1 MELTEKSIL
10 VPVDFTENSEFAFQH
25 ALQFSKFIKK
35 NITLLHII
43 KKDAEQPFAM
53 ENLKQFAKKM
63 QEKHNVECT
72 LIVRRGDI
80 FKAIKAAAI
89 EINALLI
96 VMGLHSAKRA
106 IKVIIGS
113 NIPFYLIQ
121 APPIN
126 ERLTDIV
133 VPVDYN
139 EKNRVQMNW
148 VTLLSKYFDC
158 NINIIKPFIS
168 SNYKN
173 EKMKKNMYFIRQIL
187 DSKGIVFGIRTSKR
201 DSKFNNSIYEFAN
214 EINADAIFI
223 MSYHFK
229 KFILKAKTFGLKVP
243 VLCINP
249 ATNTTIL
256 PGRY

>member
-25 ALQFSKFIKK
+25 ALQLSKFLQK

-43 KKDAEQPFAM
+43 KKDPEKVFAM

-63 QEKHNVECT
+63 QEKYNVET
-72 LIVRRGDI
+72 ALIVRKGDI
-80 FKAIKAAAI
+80 FKAIKSAAI

-121 APPIN
+121 SAPIN
-126 ERLTDIV
+126 EKLTDIV

-148 VTLLSKYFDC
+148 VVLLSKYFDC

-168 SNYKN
+168 SNFKN
-173 EKMKKNMYFIRQIL
+173 EKMKKNIYFIKQIL
-187 DSKGIVFGIRTSKR
+187 DSKEIVFGIRTSKR
-201 DSKFNNSIYEFAN
+201 DSKFDDAIYEFAN

-229 KFILKAKTFGLKVP
+229 KFILRAKKFGMKVP

>member
-25 ALQFSKFIKK
+25 ALQLSKYIKK
-35 NITLLHII
+35 DITLMHII
-43 KKDAEQPFAM
+43 KKDNERGAAM
-53 ENLKQFAKKM
+53 ERIKQFSAKM
-63 QEKHNVECT
+63 QEKYGIET
-72 LIVRRGDI
+72 YSIVRKGDI
-80 FKAIKAAAI
+80 FKAIKIAAI

-121 APPIN
+121 ASPVN
-126 ERLTDIV
+126 EKIKDIV
-133 VPVDYN
+133 VPVDQN

-148 VTLLSKYFDC
+148 VCLLSKYFDS
-158 NINIIKPFIS
+158 NINIFKPYIS
-168 SNYKN
+168 DKHKN
-173 EKMKKNMYFIRQIL
+173 EKMRKNMLFIRNVL
-187 DSKGIVFGIRTSKR
+187 DAKEIVFGIRTAKR
-201 DSKFNNSIYEFAN
+201 DAKFNDAIYAFAN
-214 EINADAIFI
+214 EIQADSIFI

-229 KFILKAKTFGLKVP
+229 EFILKAKHFGLKVP

-249 ATNTTIL
+249 ATNTQIL
-256 PGRY
+256 PGRF

>member
-1 MELTEKSIL
+1 MELTEKSII

-25 ALQFSKFIKK
+25 AVQMSKYIHRS
-35 NITLLHII
+35 IALLHII
-43 KKDAEQPFAM
+43 NKDHEKPAAM
-53 ENLKQFAKKM
+53 EKLTEFSKKM
-63 QEKHNVECT
+63 QEKYAIETVC
-72 LIVRRGDI
+72 LVRKGDI
-80 FKAIKAAAI
+80 FKAIKNTAI

-106 IKVIIGS
+106 IKVIVGS

-121 APPIN
+121 SPPIN
-126 ERLTDIV
+126 DTIKDIV

-148 VTLLSKYFDC
+148 VTLLSKYFNS

-168 SNYKN
+168 NNYKN
-173 EKMKKNMYFIRQIL
+173 EKMRKNMFFIRQIL
-187 DSKGIVFGIRTSKR
+187 DEKGIVFGVRTAKR
-201 DSKFNNSIYEFAN
+201 ESKFNEEIYDFAA

-229 KFILKAKTFGLKVP
+229 EFILKSKHFNMKVP

-249 ATNTTIL
+249 ATNTQIL
-256 PGRY
+256 PGRF

>member
-1 MELTEKSIL
+1 MELTDKSIL

-25 ALQFSKFIKK
+25 ALQMSKFIERG
-35 NITLLHII
+35 ITLLHII
-43 KKDAEQPFAM
+43 KKDHEKPSATD
-53 ENLKQFAKKM
+53 NLKEFAAKM
-63 QEKHNVECT
+63 KDKYGVDTVC
-72 LIVRRGDI
+72 IVRKGDI
-80 FKAIKAAAI
+80 FKAIKSAAI

-121 APPIN
+121 APPTHDKLN
-126 ERLTDIV
+126 DVV

-139 EKNRVQMNW
+139 EKNRIQMNW
-148 VTLLSKYFDC
+148 ASLLSKYFST
-158 NINIIKPFIS
+158 NINIIKPYIE
-168 SNYKN
+168 NKHKN
-173 EKMKKNMYFIRQIL
+173 EKMKKNMFFIRQVL
-187 DSKGIVFGIRTSKR
+187 DTKGIVYGVRTSKR
-201 DSKFNNSIYEFAN
+201 DSKFNEAIYEFAA

-223 MSYHFK
+223 MSYQFK
-229 KFILKAKTFGLKVP
+229 EFILKAKHFGMKVP

-256 PGRY
+256 TGKF

>member
-10 VPVDFTENSEFAFQH
+10 VPVDFTENAEFAFQH
-25 ALQFSKFIKK
+25 AIQMAKYIKK
-35 NITLLHII
+35 DITILHII
-43 KKDAEQPFAM
+43 NKDNEQPAALQR
-53 ENLKQFAKKM
+53 LKEFGLKM
-63 QEKHNVECT
+63 QEKYGLESYP
-72 LIVRRGDI
+72 IVRKGDI
-80 FKAIKAAAI
+80 FKAIKTAAI

-121 APPIN
+121 SSPTH
-126 ERLTDIV
+126 EKLTDIV
-133 VPVDYN
+133 VPVDFN

-158 NINIIKPFIS
+158 NINILKPFIS
-168 SNYKN
+168 NTHKN
-173 EKMKKNMYFIRQIL
+173 EKMKKNMWFIRQVL
-187 DSKGIVFGIRTSKR
+187 DGKGIVFGIRTAKR
-201 DSKFNNSIYEFAN
+201 DSKFNEAIYEFAE

-223 MSYHFK
+223 MSYQFK
-229 KFILKAKTFGLKVP
+229 EFILKAKHFGLKIP

-256 PGRY
+256 PGRF

>member
-10 VPVDFTENSEFAFQH
+10 VPVDFTENSEFAIQH
-25 ALQFSKFIKK
+25 ALQLSKFIKK

-43 KKDAEQPFAM
+43 KRDREQPEAM
-53 ENLKQFAKKM
+53 VKLKEFSVKM
-63 QEKHNVECT
+63 QEKYGFEPHC
-72 LIVRRGDI
+72 IVRRGDI
-80 FKAIKAAAI
+80 FKAIKKSAI

-113 NIPFYLIQ
+113 NIPFYLVQ
-121 APPIN
+121 ASPVN
-126 ERLTDIV
+126 EKIKDIV
-133 VPVDYN
+133 VPVDQN

-148 VTLLSKYFDC
+148 VSLLSKYFDS

-168 SNYKN
+168 NKHKN
-173 EKMKKNMYFIRQIL
+173 EKMKKNMMFIRSVL
-187 DSKGIVFGIRTSKR
+187 DTKGIVFGVRTAKR
-201 DSKFNNSIYEFAN
+201 DAKFNDAIYEFAA
-214 EINADAIFI
+214 EINADSIFI

-229 KFILKAKTFGLKVP
+229 EFILKANNFGLKVP

-249 ATNTTIL
+249 ATNTQLL

>member
-25 ALQFSKFIKK
+25 ALHFSTFIKK
-35 NITLLHII
+35 DITLLHIV
-43 KKDAEQPFAM
+43 KKDAEKSFAM
-53 ENLKQFAKKM
+53 ENLKTFAKKM
-63 QEKHNVECT
+63 QDKYNVECA
-72 LIVRRGDI
+72 LIVRKGDI

-106 IKVIIGS
+106 IRVIIGS

-126 ERLTDIV
+126 EKLKDIV

-158 NINIIKPFIS
+158 NINIIKPYIS

-187 DSKGIVFGIRTSKR
+187 DSKNIVFGIRTSKR
-201 DSKFNNSIYEFAN
+201 DTKFNNSIYEFAN

-256 PGRY
+256 PGRF